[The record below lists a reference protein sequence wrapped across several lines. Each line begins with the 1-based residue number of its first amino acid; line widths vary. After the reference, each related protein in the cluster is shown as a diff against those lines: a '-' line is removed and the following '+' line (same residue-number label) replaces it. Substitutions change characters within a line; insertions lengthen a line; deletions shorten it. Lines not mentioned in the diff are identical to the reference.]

1 MYRKEHVEMVGGSAR
16 SRAPKEFSA
25 DPQRWPEGD
34 VADPAAAVVQ
44 HIARVLVREMDARG
58 LSLRRVAAT
67 SGVNRQSIAELAAG
81 LTWPDV
87 QTVARIEDA
96 LAAQMYPNR
105 YERG

>member
-1 MYRKEHVEMVGGSAR
+1 
-16 SRAPKEFSA
+16 
-25 DPQRWPEGD
+25 
-34 VADPAAAVVQ
+34 
-44 HIARVLVREMDARG
+44 
-58 LSLRRVAAT
+58 
-67 SGVNRQSIAELAAG
+67 VNRQSIAELAAG